1 MSPPKL
7 LNSLQ
12 SLFSPD
18 VPFHWH
24 FGISSE
30 ITTAKAL
37 SSHRAGP
44 PATVAVQSTHSY
56 SCSKWD
62 QPAYSLGSLQAC
74 SCSCCASTCSTLSKA
89 FVLHE
94 YTGPEEYQM
103 RCPGSCLQPSA
114 APVTNSAP
122 SRQHHINVNVWVS
135 FPSGSWA
142 QGESVPL
149 LIYCYIFS
157 KNILLHVHSSASF
170 S

>member
-94 YTGPEEYQM
+94 YTRTRRVPDEV
-103 RCPGSCLQPSA
+103 PWLLPSA
-114 APVTNSAP
+114 QCSSSDQFSTQSTASYKC
-122 SRQHHINVNVWVS
+122 QCLS
-135 FPSGSWA
+135 FLSIWELGTRGICSFTD
-142 QGESVPL
+142 L
-149 LIYCYIFS
+149 LLYI
-157 KNILLHVHSSASF
+157 
-170 S
+170 